1 VQYTKIT
8 LRALFIILHDIM
20 RDLSTLKLNI
30 VGLGANLLI
39 LGMMFKLQ
47 YEGEIEILEIIRG
60 YYEFTIPLLFVV
72 INSIV
77 FRLTVNSTGIYK
89 SLLFPKIRYRSGT
102 WSEIKHFINVTELSK
117 DDKGKE
123 KRHET
128 IWFVDFNDKVCFR
141 ISKQNPLSQGE
152 NMRKILSVVKQ
163 REVEY
168 PEKLVYRSPFWYRV
182 GLWKVD
188 YSKKENPEL

>member
-1 VQYTKIT
+1 
-8 LRALFIILHDIM
+8 M
-20 RDLSTLKLNI
+20 RDISTLKLNI
-30 VGLGANLLI
+30 LGMGVNGII
-39 LGMMFKLQ
+39 LFMMFKLH
-47 YEGEIEILEIIRG
+47 YEGDIEILEIIKS
-60 YYEFTIPLLFVV
+60 YYEFTIPLFFVV
-72 INSIV
+72 INSLV
-77 FRLTVNSTGIYK
+77 YRVTVNSTGIYK

-102 WSEIKHFINVTELSK
+102 WSEIKHFIHVTELSK

-141 ISKQNPLSQGE
+141 MSKQNPLSEGE

-188 YSKKENPEL
+188 YSKKENFEL

>member
-1 VQYTKIT
+1 
-8 LRALFIILHDIM
+8 M
-20 RDLSTLKLNI
+20 RDISTLKLNI
-30 VGLGANLLI
+30 VGLGANGII
-39 LGMMFKLQ
+39 LFFIFRLQ
-47 YEGEIEILEIIRG
+47 WDGEIEILEIIKV

-77 FRLTVNSTGIYK
+77 YRVTVNSTGIFK
-89 SLLFPKIRYRSGT
+89 SLLFPKIRFRSGT
-102 WSEIKHFINVTELSK
+102 WSEIKHFINVTEISK
-117 DDKGKE
+117 DEKGNE

-128 IWFVDFNDKVCFR
+128 VWFVDFNDKVCFR
-141 ISKQNPLSQGE
+141 ISKQNPLSEGE

-168 PEKLVYRSPFWYRV
+168 PEKLVYRSPFWYRI

-188 YSKKENPEL
+188 YKKK

>member
-1 VQYTKIT
+1 MQYTKI
-8 LRALFIILHDIM
+8 ALCVLFVILYTTM
-20 RDLSTLKLNI
+20 RDISTLKLNI
-30 VGLGANLLI
+30 VGLGFIALI
-39 LGMMFKLQ
+39 LFGMFKLHN
-47 YEGEIEILEIIRG
+47 EGDIEITEIIKG

-72 INSIV
+72 INLIV
-77 FRLTVNSTGIYK
+77 YRVTVNSTGIYK
-89 SLLFPKIRYRSGT
+89 SFLFPKIKFRSGT
-102 WSEIKHFINVTELSK
+102 WSEIKHFINVTEISK
-117 DDKGKE
+117 DETGKE

-141 ISKQNPLSQGE
+141 ISKQNPLSEGE

-168 PEKLVYRSPFWYRV
+168 PEKLVYKSPFWYRV

>member
-1 VQYTKIT
+1 
-8 LRALFIILHDIM
+8 M
-20 RDLSTLKLNI
+20 RDISTLKLNI
-30 VGLGANLLI
+30 IGLGANGII
-39 LGMMFKLQ
+39 LFTMLRLQ
-47 YEGEIEILEIIRG
+47 WDGEIEILEIIKG

-77 FRLTVNSTGIYK
+77 YRVTVNSNGIFK
-89 SLLFPKIRYRSGT
+89 SFLFPKIRYRSGT
-102 WSEIKHFINVTELSK
+102 WSEIKHFINVTEISK
-117 DDKGKE
+117 DDTGKE

-141 ISKQNPLSQGE
+141 ISKQNPLSEGE

-188 YSKKENPEL
+188 YSKKENPKL

>member
-1 VQYTKIT
+1 
-8 LRALFIILHDIM
+8 M
-20 RDLSTLKLNI
+20 RDISTLKLNI

-39 LGMMFKLQ
+39 LGMMLKLQ
-47 YEGEIEILEIIRG
+47 YEGEIEILEIIRS

-77 FRLTVNSTGIYK
+77 FRVTVNSTGIYK

-102 WSEIKHFINVTELSK
+102 WSEIKHFIHVTELRK

-141 ISKQNPLSQGE
+141 ISKQNPLSEGE

-168 PEKLVYRSPFWYRV
+168 PEKLVYRSPFWYIV

-188 YSKKENPEL
+188 YSKKENPKL

>member
-1 VQYTKIT
+1 
-8 LRALFIILHDIM
+8 M
-20 RDLSTLKLNI
+20 
-30 VGLGANLLI
+30 
-39 LGMMFKLQ
+39 
-47 YEGEIEILEIIRG
+47 
-60 YYEFTIPLLFVV
+60 V

-128 IWFVDFNDKVCFR
+128 IWLVDFNDKVCFR

-163 REVEY
+163 REVDEY
-168 PEKLVYRSPFWYRV
+168 GRVYRRNFFILSNCFT
-182 GLWKVD
+182 
-188 YSKKENPEL
+188 

>member
-1 VQYTKIT
+1 MQYTKIV
-8 LRALFIILHDIM
+8 LRALFVNLHTNM
-20 RDLSTLKLNI
+20 RDISTLKLNI
-30 VGLGANLLI
+30 VGICVKVFI
-39 LGMMFKLQ
+39 LFGMFRLQ
-47 YEGEIEILEIIRG
+47 YDGNIEILEIIKG

-77 FRLTVNSTGIYK
+77 FRVTVNSTGIYK
-89 SLLFPKIRYRSGT
+89 SLLFPKIRFRSGT
-102 WSEIKHFINVTELSK
+102 WSEIKHFINVTEISK
-117 DDKGKE
+117 DDTGKE

-141 ISKQNPLSQGE
+141 ISKQNPLSEGE

-168 PEKLVYRSPFWYRV
+168 PEKLVYKSPFWYRV

>member
-1 VQYTKIT
+1 MQYTKI
-8 LRALFIILHDIM
+8 AMCVLFVILYTTM
-20 RDLSTLKLNI
+20 RDISTLKLNI
-30 VGLGANLLI
+30 IGLGANGII
-39 LGMMFKLQ
+39 LFMMLRLQ
-47 YEGEIEILEIIRG
+47 WDGEIETLEIIKG

-77 FRLTVNSTGIYK
+77 FRVTVNSTGIYK
-89 SLLFPKIRYRSGT
+89 SLLFPNIRYRSGT
-102 WSEIKHFINVTELSK
+102 WSEIKHFIHVTEVST

-123 KRHET
+123 KMHEA

-141 ISKQNPLSQGE
+141 ISKQNPLSMGE

-168 PEKLVYRSPFWYRV
+168 PEKLVYKSPFWYRI

-188 YSKKENPEL
+188 YKKK

>member
-1 VQYTKIT
+1 
-8 LRALFIILHDIM
+8 M
-20 RDLSTLKLNI
+20 RDISTLKLNI
-30 VGLGANLLI
+30 IGLVANGII
-39 LGMMFKLQ
+39 LFMMLRLPWD
-47 YEGEIEILEIIRG
+47 GEIEILEIIKG

-77 FRLTVNSTGIYK
+77 YRVSVNSTGISK
-89 SLLFPKIRYRSGT
+89 SFLFPKIRYRSGT
-102 WSEIKHFINVTELSK
+102 WSEIKHFINVTEISN

-141 ISKQNPLSQGE
+141 ISKQNPLSEGE

-188 YSKKENPEL
+188 YSKKENPKL

>member
-1 VQYTKIT
+1 MQYTKIT

-47 YEGEIEILEIIRG
+47 YEGEIEILEIIRV

-152 NMRKILSVVKQ
+152 NCLL
-163 REVEY
+163 Y
-168 PEKLVYRSPFWYRV
+168 TSPSPR
-182 GLWKVD
+182 D
-188 YSKKENPEL
+188 